1 MQLSNSV
8 LKNKKFLDV
17 EHIKVLSTVNFCKI
31 KIGSLYAEMQC
42 YVMKDDIFQETV
54 DFINFE

>member
-17 EHIKVLSTVNFCKI
+17 EHIKVLSTVNFCII

-42 YVMKDDIFQETV
+42 YVMKDDISR
-54 DFINFE
+54 NG